1 MDNEEFNLSEI
12 DNVGRLPLSEQV
24 YGILKRAIINGV
36 LKPDVKLNEVKIAE
50 QLSVSATPVREA
62 FRKLAVDGLV
72 VIVPWKGVRVKSY
85 CESDIAEMYQ
95 IREVV
100 EGLGARLATELMDDS
115 TKSELRDIYDQAV
128 KSKDSQDVVELNSL
142 FHLIIIE
149 AAKNKRIADFINEFK
164 EMINRDMFLTSYD
177 EERMR
182 KCQKEH
188 FEILEAIFENNP
200 NKAEEKMR
208 QHIRNAFNYKKIR
221 NTIIPNR

>member
-1 MDNEEFNLSEI
+1 MENEEFNLSEI
-12 DNVGRLPLSEQV
+12 DNIGRLPLSEQV
-24 YGILKRAIINGV
+24 YGILKKAIINGV

-72 VIVPWKGVRVKSY
+72 VIVPWKGVRVKGY
-85 CESDIAEMYQ
+85 CESEVTEMYQ

-100 EGLGARLATELMDDS
+100 EGLGARLATELIDDS

-128 KSKDSQDVVELNSL
+128 KTKDSQEVVELNSL
-142 FHLIIIE
+142 FHLIIME
-149 AAKNKRIADFINEFK
+149 ASKNKRVSDFLIEFK
-164 EMINRDMFLTSYD
+164 ELINRDMFLTSYD
-177 EERMR
+177 EKRMK

-200 NKAEEKMR
+200 EKAEEKMR
-208 QHIRNAFNYKKIR
+208 QHIRNAFHYKKVR
-221 NTIIPNR
+221 NTSVSTE